1 MYRYRPTDRSQLS
14 IGSMDII
21 RADEIE
27 AIRSEAAG
35 ENRPVLMMNCNRYV
49 SGQFPNGELYVRWRA
64 VNQQMLDAVDGK
76 ILWTLPVQGQP
87 LVNGE
92 LEPLD
97 EILAYWY
104 PSHQAFLDMATSDL
118 KDENMEARKEL
129 VEYAIIHRVF
139 GDNPPLL

>member
-1 MYRYRPTDRSQLS
+1 MDTIRPE
-14 IGSMDII
+14 
-21 RADEIE
+21 EIE
-27 AIRSEAAG
+27 AIREIAAT
-35 ENRPVLMMNCNRYV
+35 ENGPVLMVNCNRYRI
-49 SGQFPNGELYVRWRA
+49 GEYPDGELYRRWRT

-87 LVNGE
+87 LINGD

-139 GDNPPLL
+139 GDNPPQV

>member
-1 MYRYRPTDRSQLS
+1 
-14 IGSMDII
+14 MDTI
-21 RADEIE
+21 RQEEIE
-27 AIRSEAAG
+27 AIREIAAA
-35 ENRPVLMMNCNRYV
+35 ENGPVLMVNCNRYRIGEYPD
-49 SGQFPNGELYVRWRA
+49 GQLYRRWRT

-87 LVNGE
+87 LINGE

>member
-1 MYRYRPTDRSQLS
+1 MDTIRPE
-14 IGSMDII
+14 
-21 RADEIE
+21 EIE
-27 AIRSEAAG
+27 AIREIAG
-35 ENRPVLMMNCNRYV
+35 AENGPVLMVNCNRYRI
-49 SGQFPNGELYVRWRA
+49 GEYPDGELYRRWRT

-87 LVNGE
+87 LINGD

-104 PSHQAFLDMATSDL
+104 PSHQAFLDMATSGL

-139 GDNPPLL
+139 GDNPPRSN

>member
-1 MYRYRPTDRSQLS
+1 
-14 IGSMDII
+14 MDTI
-21 RADEIE
+21 RQEEIE
-27 AIRSEAAG
+27 AIREIAAA
-35 ENRPVLMMNCNRYV
+35 ENGPVLMVNCNRYRIGEYPD
-49 SGQFPNGELYVRWRA
+49 GQLYRRWRT
-64 VNQQMLDAVDGK
+64 VNQQMLNAVDGK

-87 LVNGE
+87 LINGD

-139 GDNPPLL
+139 GENPPQV

>member
-1 MYRYRPTDRSQLS
+1 MDTIRPE
-14 IGSMDII
+14 
-21 RADEIE
+21 EIE
-27 AIRSEAAG
+27 AIREIAAA
-35 ENRPVLMMNCNRYV
+35 ENGPVLMVNCNRYRIGEYPD
-49 SGQFPNGELYVRWRA
+49 GQLYRRWRT
-64 VNQQMLDAVDGK
+64 VNQQMLNAVDGK

-87 LVNGE
+87 LINGD

-139 GDNPPLL
+139 GENPPQV

>member
-1 MYRYRPTDRSQLS
+1 MDTIRPE
-14 IGSMDII
+14 
-21 RADEIE
+21 EIE
-27 AIRSEAAG
+27 AIREIAAA
-35 ENRPVLMMNCNRYV
+35 ENSPVLMVNCNRYRI
-49 SGQFPNGELYVRWRA
+49 GEYPDGELYRRWRT

-87 LVNGE
+87 LINGD

-139 GDNPPLL
+139 GENPPQV

>member
-1 MYRYRPTDRSQLS
+1 MDTIRPE
-14 IGSMDII
+14 
-21 RADEIE
+21 EIE
-27 AIRSEAAG
+27 AIREIAAT
-35 ENRPVLMMNCNRYV
+35 ENGPVLMVNCNRYRIGEYPD
-49 SGQFPNGELYVRWRA
+49 GQLYRRWRTG
-64 VNQQMLDAVDGK
+64 NQQMLNAVDGK

-87 LVNGE
+87 LINGD

-139 GDNPPLL
+139 GDNPPQV

>member
-1 MYRYRPTDRSQLS
+1 MDTIRPE
-14 IGSMDII
+14 
-21 RADEIE
+21 EIE
-27 AIRSEAAG
+27 AIREIAAA
-35 ENRPVLMMNCNRYV
+35 ENGPVLMVNCNRYRIGEYPD
-49 SGQFPNGELYVRWRA
+49 GQLYRRWRT
-64 VNQQMLDAVDGK
+64 VNQQMLNAVDGK

-87 LVNGE
+87 LVNGD

-139 GDNPPLL
+139 GENPPQV

>member
-1 MYRYRPTDRSQLS
+1 MYRYRPTDWSQLS

-21 RADEIE
+21 RPDEIE

-49 SGQFPNGELYVRWRA
+49 SDQFPNGELYVRWRT

-87 LVNGE
+87 LINGE

-97 EILAYWY
+97 EILAYSY

-118 KDENMEARKEL
+118 KEENMEARKEL
-129 VEYAIIHRVF
+129 VEYATIHRVF

>member
-1 MYRYRPTDRSQLS
+1 MDTIRPE
-14 IGSMDII
+14 
-21 RADEIE
+21 EIE
-27 AIRSEAAG
+27 AIREIAAA
-35 ENRPVLMMNCNRYV
+35 ENGPVLMVNCNRYRIGEYPD
-49 SGQFPNGELYVRWRA
+49 GQLYRRWRT
-64 VNQQMLDAVDGK
+64 VNQQMLNAVDGK

-87 LVNGE
+87 LINGD

-118 KDENMEARKEL
+118 KDQNMEARKEL

-139 GDNPPLL
+139 GDNPPQV

>member
-1 MYRYRPTDRSQLS
+1 
-14 IGSMDII
+14 MDTI
-21 RADEIE
+21 RQEEIE
-27 AIRSEAAG
+27 AVREIAAA
-35 ENRPVLMMNCNRYV
+35 ENGPVLMVNCNRYRIGEYPD
-49 SGQFPNGELYVRWRA
+49 GQLYRRWRT
-64 VNQQMLDAVDGK
+64 VNQQMLNAVDGK

-87 LVNGE
+87 LINGD

-139 GDNPPLL
+139 GENPPQV

>member
-1 MYRYRPTDRSQLS
+1 
-14 IGSMDII
+14 MDTI
-21 RADEIE
+21 RQEEIE
-27 AIRSEAAG
+27 AIREIAAA
-35 ENRPVLMMNCNRYV
+35 ENGPVLMVNCNRYRIGEYPD
-49 SGQFPNGELYVRWRA
+49 GQLYRRWRT
-64 VNQQMLDAVDGK
+64 VNQQMLNAVDGK

-87 LVNGE
+87 LINGDH
-92 LEPLD
+92 EPLD

-139 GDNPPLL
+139 GDNPPQV

>member
-1 MYRYRPTDRSQLS
+1 MDTIRPE
-14 IGSMDII
+14 
-21 RADEIE
+21 EIE
-27 AIRSEAAG
+27 AIREIAAA
-35 ENRPVLMMNCNRYV
+35 ENGPVLMVNCNRYRIGEYPD
-49 SGQFPNGELYVRWRA
+49 GQLYRRWRT

-76 ILWTLPVQGQP
+76 ILWTLPIQGQP
-87 LVNGE
+87 LINGD

-139 GDNPPLL
+139 GDNPPQV

>member
-1 MYRYRPTDRSQLS
+1 MDTIRPEEIET
-14 IGSMDII
+14 I
-21 RADEIE
+21 REIAADEN
-27 AIRSEAAG
+27 G
-35 ENRPVLMMNCNRYV
+35 PVLMVNCNRYRNEEYPH
-49 SGQFPNGELYVRWRA
+49 GALYRRWRT
-64 VNQQMLDAVDGK
+64 VNQEMLDAVGGK

-87 LVNGE
+87 LINGD

-118 KDENMEARKEL
+118 KDQNMEAREEL

-139 GDNPPLL
+139 GDNPPQV

>member
-1 MYRYRPTDRSQLS
+1 MDTIRPE
-14 IGSMDII
+14 
-21 RADEIE
+21 EIE
-27 AIRSEAAG
+27 AIREIAAT
-35 ENRPVLMMNCNRYV
+35 ENGPVLMVNCNRYRIGEYPD
-49 SGQFPNGELYVRWRA
+49 GQLYRRWRT
-64 VNQQMLDAVDGK
+64 VNQQMLNAVDGK

-87 LVNGE
+87 LINGD

-139 GDNPPLL
+139 GDNPPQV